1 MEKYRILPHTAD
13 GKFRAF
19 GATLEEAFAHAA
31 LALASL
37 MWNWGEIAPAESIE
51 IEVRG
56 RDREQILY
64 KFLEEV
70 IVAFEIRRF
79 LLGSVEGLTIDE
91 EAGALRLRAV
101 FRGDSLRPGTEL
113 LGVVKAVT
121 YHEMKIE
128 NGCCGWA
135 VQAVVDM

>member
-19 GATLEEAFAHAA
+19 GATIEEAFAHAA
-31 LALASL
+31 LASL
-37 MWNWGEIAPAESIE
+37 MWDWRKVESAASIE

-64 KFLEEV
+64 KYLEEI
-70 IVAFEIRRF
+70 IVAFEVRRF
-79 LLGSVEGLTIDE
+79 LLASVEGLTIDD

-101 FRGDSLRPGTEL
+101 FRGNVLRPDTEL
-113 LGVVKAVT
+113 LGDVKAVT
-121 YHEMKIE
+121 YNEMKIE
-128 NGCCGWA
+128 EDCAGWT
-135 VQAVVDM
+135 VQVVVDM